1 MGDFM
6 SGVFAFCDC
15 PCDHSMRK
23 QTNLVLLGKDYLS
36 RYRNPVLVFL
46 RL

>member
-6 SGVFAFCDC
+6 SGVFAFCDS

-23 QTNLVLLGKDYLS
+23 QTNLVDTAREGKS
-36 RYRNPVLVFL
+36 V
-46 RL
+46 